1 MSGQAMR
8 GQAMRGQAIRHMP
21 LDHPAAAG
29 HFPGN
34 PIIPGAALLAEV
46 LDAIASGCED
56 PLVPTAIPACKF
68 HSPVRPGD
76 VIVINWTGLA
86 PGLTSAEARV
96 TCWVE
101 DRKVLTGTLQF
112 GRAGGA

>member
-1 MSGQAMR
+1 MSGQAVR
-8 GQAMRGQAIRHMP
+8 RMP

-46 LDAIASGCED
+46 LDVVSAEGKD
-56 PLVPTAIPACKF
+56 PLVPTAIPASKF
-68 HSPVRPGD
+68 HYPVRPGD
-76 VIVINWTGLA
+76 VLVINWTG
-86 PGLTSAEARV
+86 PSSGEARF

-112 GRAGGA
+112 GRTGDA